1 MTDTLV
7 DDDFDSH
14 SRGLRAYVASVA
26 ARLGIGM
33 ESCCVD
39 TSRPSQAY
47 IALDDRLE
55 QFPGRDLALL
65 WDEGTGWTAAL
76 DAGGD
81 EEMVIVSRLYG
92 EVLPDPGTVARFV
105 TSLNEMAG

>member
-7 DDDFDSH
+7 DDYDTH

-26 ARLGIGM
+26 GRLGIGM
-33 ESCCVD
+33 ESCCLD

-47 IALDDRLE
+47 IALDERLD

-65 WDEGTGWTAAL
+65 WDEGSGWIAAL
-76 DAGGD
+76 DGHGD
-81 EEMVIVSRLYG
+81 DDMVIVSRLYG
-92 EVLPDPGTVARFV
+92 DVMPDPATVARFV

>member
-1 MTDTLV
+1 MNDALV
-7 DDDFDSH
+7 DDYDSH

-39 TSRPSQAY
+39 TTRPSQVY
-47 IALDDRLE
+47 MALDHRLD

-65 WDEGTGWTAAL
+65 WDEGTGWHAAL
-76 DAGGD
+76 DPGD
-81 EEMVIVSRLYG
+81 GQESIIVAKLYG
-92 EVLPDPGTVARFV
+92 PERPEPATVLRFV
-105 TSLNEMAG
+105 GSLNEKAG